1 MEQELERLR
10 REAVGI
16 TNTTAHFMGLA
27 EAYLEQGNT
36 ELARACLILLCNA
49 RSNYEESLEW
59 NGLTEAWQRH
69 KHLVEGLVP
78 PSVRFASLQ
87 PLAPQACSM
96 QISEILALPEEDL
109 LSALSEHLG
118 ELSANGEALHCLNQ
132 WERTAYYADELC
144 MEVNSGGFEGYLS
157 YHGAHFDKAYK
168 AMETIAAHGIL
179 SILDTVRDSFP
190 RKRIPKTEEALQNAL
205 EILEERCIDFDQS
218 DEAFYSTGV
227 RELLSRLLAFVL
239 ENKQKFR

>member
-16 TNTTAHFMGLA
+16 ANTTAHFMGLA

-36 ELARACLILLCNA
+36 ELARACLILLCEE

-69 KHLVEGLVP
+69 KYLVEGLVP
-78 PSVRFASLQ
+78 PSRRFASLQ

-118 ELSANGEALHCLNQ
+118 QLSANGEALNCLNK

-144 MEVNSGGFEGYLS
+144 MEVNSGGFDSYLS

-168 AMETIAAHGIL
+168 AMETIAAPGVL
-179 SILDTVRDSFP
+179 AILDTIRETFP
-190 RKRIPKTEEALQNAL
+190 GKRIPKTAEALQNAL
-205 EILEERCIDFDQS
+205 DAMEERGIDFEQAD
-218 DEAFYSTGV
+218 DAFYSTGV
-227 RELLSRLLAFVL
+227 QELLSYLLAFVQ
-239 ENKQKFR
+239 ENKQRFR